1 MLAIAAT
8 TLAQAASEHLLAAH
22 ISFICATGKVSY
34 EAEQVEEEG
43 GREWAPSLTI
53 WLGLELLGV
62 ADEPIVVSVGTCP
75 PATRQQ
81 SVPCHPLVASQPLA
95 TSQASAVGS
104 KSAVGDKA
112 AVRKF
117 ATGNVR
123 RSLCRFC
130 LGHA

>member
-1 MLAIAAT
+1 M
-8 TLAQAASEHLLAAH
+8 QAASESLLAAH

-34 EAEQVEEEG
+34 EAEQVEEED
-43 GREWAPSLTI
+43 GREWAPLLRI
-53 WLGLELLGV
+53 WLGVELLGV
-62 ADEPIVVSVGTCP
+62 ADEPIVVSVGACP
-75 PATRQQ
+75 PATRQLL
-81 SVPCHPLVASQPLA
+81 VVASQPLA